1 MEGLF
6 EAGLQKKQGG
16 KSDLCIAPL
25 FTLLFF
31 VVGGSH
37 VLYGLREQDVLGEG
51 KKKIRM

>member
-16 KSDLCIAPL
+16 KSDLRLCIAPL

-31 VVGGSH
+31 FVGGSH

-51 KKKIRM
+51 KK